1 MESNKKIQLSKD
13 YVNLFMILTLII
25 IIILISLM
33 ARYIAPHDPYA
44 TDLTNVLQAPNRE
57 FLLGTDSLGRCVLS
71 RVLYGGSKS
80 ILSALIVVAVSS
92 VIGAVLGTISGFIG
106 GRVDSFIV
114 SFIDVFLAFPG
125 MILAVAVAGIMG
137 AGMRNAIIAI
147 TVVSWTKYARLSRS
161 EAIKV
166 KSETYIQAAIISGNS
181 KIKIILKHVIP
192 NIASTLIITASSDI
206 GVMIMEIAGLSFLGL
221 SSPLPIP
228 EWGSMMNEGRSML
241 QFAPWITI
249 APGIAILITVI
260 LFNLLGDNLTEVI
273 GSKQRRKN

>member
-1 MESNKKIQLSKD
+1 MESNKRIKLSKD
-13 YVNLFMILTLII
+13 YISLFIVLSLII
-25 IIILISLM
+25 MIISVSLL
-33 ARYIAPHDPYA
+33 AKYIAPHDPYA
-44 TDLTNVLQAPNRE
+44 TDLSNVLQAPNKE

-80 ILSALIVVAVSS
+80 ILSALVVVAVSFAMGS
-92 VIGAVLGTISGFIG
+92 VLGTIGGFMG
-106 GRVDSFIV
+106 GKVDSFIV
-114 SFIDVFLAFPG
+114 SVIDVFLAFPG
-125 MILAVAVAGIMG
+125 MILAVAVAGILG
-137 AGMRNAIIAI
+137 AGMINAIIAI
-147 TVVSWTKYARLSRS
+147 TIVSWTKYARLSRS

-181 KIKIILKHVIP
+181 KIKIIFKHVLP
-192 NIASTLIITASSDI
+192 NIIGTLIITASSDI

-221 SSPLPIP
+221 CSPLPIP

-241 QFAPWITI
+241 QFAPWVTI

-273 GSKQRRKN
+273 GSRQRRKS